1 MASTEPL
8 DSGPSLERLRSV
20 FRVYDVRTDGEQ
32 LVYYGEPLV
41 TQERLMQTV
50 WPLFREQGY
59 EVSLSTRMG
68 EYVLV
73 AEPVHLGPNGVPWK
87 NVVLFLATVL
97 STLWAGTL
105 WYHVNPV
112 SNPVGAV
119 MTAWPFTFAVMGVLG
134 THELGHYVMSRYHGV
149 EASLPYFIPVPL
161 SIIGTMGAVI
171 RMKGQMPNRKALFD
185 IGIAG
190 PIAGLVATVVVTA
203 VGLTLDPVTVPQS
216 VINSANTMEV
226 QFGYPPLLKG
236 IAAVMGQPLTFAD
249 PSRSVN
255 PVVIGGWVGMFV
267 TFLNLIP
274 VGQLDGGHIVRAMIG
289 ERQESIAALVPAMLF
304 GLAAYVF
311 YVLDVSNATVLW
323 VIWGFLSMFFAY
335 VGPANPV
342 NEDGLDAKRMAIGIL
357 TFIVGVLCFTP
368 VPIEII
374 GP

>member
-1 MASTEPL
+1 MASTEPPEA
-8 DSGPSLERLRSV
+8 GPSLERLRSV

-185 IGIAG
+185 IGVAG

-236 IAAVMGQPLTFAD
+236 IAAVMGQPLTFDD

-289 ERQESIAALVPAMLF
+289 DARK
-304 GLAAYVF
+304 
-311 YVLDVSNATVLW
+311 VSRPSSPRCYSASPPT
-323 VIWGFLSMFFAY
+323 SS
-335 VGPANPV
+335 
-342 NEDGLDAKRMAIGIL
+342 
-357 TFIVGVLCFTP
+357 TSST
-368 VPIEII
+368 
-374 GP
+374 

>member
-1 MASTEPL
+1 MASTEPPEA
-8 DSGPSLERLRSV
+8 GPSLERLRSV

-185 IGIAG
+185 IGVAG

>member
-1 MASTEPL
+1 MASREPPNA
-8 DSGPSLERLRSV
+8 GPSLERLHSV

-41 TQERLMQTV
+41 AQERLMQTL

-73 AEPVHLGPNGVPWK
+73 AEPIHLGPDGIPWK
-87 NVVLFLATVL
+87 NVVLFVATVL
-97 STLWAGTL
+97 STLIAGAS
-105 WYHVNPV
+105 WYHVHPFSQPV
-112 SNPVGAV
+112 KAV
-119 MTAWPFTFAVMGVLG
+119 LTAWPFAFAVMGVLG

-149 EASLPYFIPVPL
+149 DATLPYFIPMPTL
-161 SIIGTMGAVI
+161 IGTMGAVI
-171 RMKGQMPNRKALFD
+171 RMKGQMPDREALFD
-185 IGIAG
+185 IGVSG
-190 PIAGLVATVVVTA
+190 PLAGLVATVIVTA

-216 VINSANTMEV
+216 VMNSANLVEI

-236 IAAVMGQPLTFAD
+236 IAWVMGQPLTFDNPAK
-249 PSRSVN
+249 SVN

-289 ERQESIAALVPAMLF
+289 ERQESIAALVPAVLF

-335 VGPANPV
+335 VGPATPID
-342 NEDGLDAKRMAIGIL
+342 DGDLDTRRKILGLL
-357 TFIVGVLCFTP
+357 TFVLGILCFTP
-368 VPIEII
+368 TPIKII
-374 GP
+374 P